1 MAVNKNFVVK
11 NGLEVNEN
19 LIVANATDSFVGVG
33 TSTPNNT
40 LHVFGGIGATDARV
54 TGISSFIQSIYVG
67 TSGTTFAV
75 VDTESGG
82 GGTNPAVGIGTD
94 LPAYMLDIRSAVSTG
109 QTALYVQ
116 GDARITGDL
125 IADDIVLDQADFTNI
140 NVTGFT
146 TTRELV
152 VGYGASIAGIT
163 TIGALTRAS
172 AGSGGTSFTF
182 NAAPGLST
190 NLTVIGDSYFEGRLK
205 IKEDLDVDTNLFIV
219 GILTSQSIHVGSA
232 FTVAGISTFMS
243 DVNVGGKVQTGLEIA
258 GVTTTASSGGITT
271 TGGDLYVGG
280 NIFINDG
287 VTVESDL
294 NILGIATVGVLSA
307 RDAVVSGGSTVNGNV
322 TIGGTTA
329 GIGSIYL
336 PDDSRLSFGTGT
348 GDLQLYHDGSNSYI
362 RDLGTGNLYIN
373 GSSVQLNNSTQ
384 TENMLTAFEN
394 GAVSLYYDNTKRF
407 ETSPTGA
414 VVTGILT
421 ASGIGSFGSSVN
433 VVGAQFVGGNLTVGG
448 DLNVTGDISYDEV
461 TGRNLNITGIATIAN
476 LGVTSTTTTTDL
488 SVGAAATVGGRL
500 TAQDVLVGN
509 ASTITGRLTAQDVL
523 VSGGATI
530 TSDLTVSGDLNVT
543 GDITYDEV
551 SGRNLN
557 ITGIATIHTLGVTS
571 TTTTTDLAV
580 GAAATVSGGLTAQDV
595 LVGNASTITGVLK
608 VSATTEST
616 TKDTGAV
623 IIEGGV
629 GIEKNLN
636 LGTTIK
642 MDSTAGVITAT
653 KFSGVGEV
661 IGIGSEGTP
670 IGTGVS
676 FIDFRTTNGT
686 GVSCQPA
693 VNGIATVTFTP
704 GASLGMVLALGG

>member
-125 IADDIVLDQADFTNI
+125 IADDIVLDQANFTNI
-140 NVTGFT
+140 DVAGFT

-421 ASGIGSFGSSVN
+421 A
-433 VVGAQFVGGNLTVGG
+433 
-448 DLNVTGDISYDEV
+448 
-461 TGRNLNITGIATIAN
+461 
-476 LGVTSTTTTTDL
+476 
-488 SVGAAATVGGRL
+488 
-500 TAQDVLVGN
+500 
-509 ASTITGRLTAQDVL
+509 
-523 VSGGATI
+523 
-530 TSDLTVSGDLNVT
+530 
-543 GDITYDEV
+543 
-551 SGRNLN
+551 
-557 ITGIATIHTLGVTS
+557 
-571 TTTTTDLAV
+571 
-580 GAAATVSGGLTAQDV
+580 
-595 LVGNASTITGVLK
+595 
-608 VSATTEST
+608 
-616 TKDTGAV
+616 
-623 IIEGGV
+623 
-629 GIEKNLN
+629 
-636 LGTTIK
+636 
-642 MDSTAGVITAT
+642 
-653 KFSGVGEV
+653 
-661 IGIGSEGTP
+661 
-670 IGTGVS
+670 
-676 FIDFRTTNGT
+676 
-686 GVSCQPA
+686 
-693 VNGIATVTFTP
+693 
-704 GASLGMVLALGG
+704 